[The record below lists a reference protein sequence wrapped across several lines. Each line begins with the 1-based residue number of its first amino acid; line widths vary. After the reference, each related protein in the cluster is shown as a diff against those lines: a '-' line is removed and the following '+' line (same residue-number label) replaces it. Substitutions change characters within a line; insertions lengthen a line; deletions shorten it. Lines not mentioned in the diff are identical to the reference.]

1 MSGASRRSL
10 VQRVAA
16 RLEAGPT
23 HTLALARDILRLEG
37 HPGAAS
43 AAIFTLIGSDPRFEV
58 DAGGTWSLKGPPPG
72 RPLSE
77 LSFAVVDVETT
88 GGRPRGGD
96 RITEIAVVEVRD
108 GAVVDEYQSLVNPG
122 RTIPPMVQRL
132 TGITGGMVGSA
143 PYFEHVAPEVAGR
156 LDGRVFVAHN
166 VGFDHA
172 FVVHELQEA
181 LGEARTGPTLCTVRL
196 ARGLLPRLRRRNL
209 DALAQHYGIRIHAR
223 HRAHGDA
230 LATARILIRMLDEA
244 GRQGVHD
251 LETLRSTVRRRHRR
265 RGRRSPQRSFWED
278 DAGSPAAAGP
288 HEPHDSVPEDDA

>member
-1 MSGASRRSL
+1 
-10 VQRVAA
+10 VAQ
-16 RLEAGPT
+16 RLEDGPV
-23 HTLALARDILRLEG
+23 HTLALAREILRLEG

-43 AAIFTLIGSDPRFEV
+43 AAIFTLIGGDARFAV
-58 DAGGTWSLKGPPPG
+58 DAGGMWSLKGAPPG
-72 RPLSE
+72 RSLSE

-88 GGRPRGGD
+88 GGRPAGGD
-96 RITEIAVVEVRD
+96 RITEIAIVEVRD

-143 PYFEHVAPEVAGR
+143 PYFEHVAPEVARR
-156 LDGRVFVAHN
+156 LEGRVFVAHN

-172 FVVHELQEA
+172 FVNHELQQA
-181 LGEARTGPTLCTVRL
+181 LGEAPRAPTLCTVRL

-209 DALAQHYGIRIHAR
+209 DALAQHYGISIHAR

-251 LETLRSTVRRRHRR
+251 LESLRSTVRRRNRR
-265 RGRRSPQRSFWED
+265 RGRRSPQRSLWED
-278 DAGSPAAAGP
+278 EPGSNASPGSHHP
-288 HEPHDSVPEDDA
+288 PDPVQEDDS